1 MVTRADKGKT
11 YLSPF
16 DSSDPD
22 YIILDNEQ
30 GRVSIKRTE
39 TSSIKD
45 GEVVLISYR
54 YLENITVRYQTNLV
68 VANAQ
73 REIDAQ
79 KNLTA
84 DVLVK
89 EIRGVPLSLQATVL
103 LQQGYSSV
111 DVNALLQYTLSAF
124 IQTSSIGG
132 VIRPSQIIKEINNVE
147 GVSHVRLPLTR
158 MSYQGGSLILREEV
172 LIGAG
177 GYDQVYALS
186 NGVVS
191 VWVISTR
198 LLSTPVDGGGETA
211 RVYLI
216 NETTEEERELTLLGS
231 SEREF
236 SSKWLQDTACI
247 LGENGTASVSNGDS
261 KLLLGL
267 AIGDDPSEYRVEV
280 SYEVADRVEVISEAR
295 LNDFSYFEVGDI
307 TFTFEEA

>member
-22 YIILDNEQ
+22 YIILDDEQ

-39 TSSIKD
+39 SSSIKD

-54 YLENITVRYQTNLV
+54 YLENISVRYQTNLV

-103 LQQGYSSV
+103 LQRGYSSV
-111 DVNALLQYTLSAF
+111 DVNALLQYSLSAF

-132 VIRPSQIIKEINNVE
+132 VIRPSQI
-147 GVSHVRLPLTR
+147 VRNKQRGRREPCETP
-158 MSYQGGSLILREEV
+158 SY
-172 LIGAG
+172 
-177 GYDQVYALS
+177 
-186 NGVVS
+186 
-191 VWVISTR
+191 
-198 LLSTPVDGGGETA
+198 
-211 RVYLI
+211 
-216 NETTEEERELTLLGS
+216 
-231 SEREF
+231 
-236 SSKWLQDTACI
+236 
-247 LGENGTASVSNGDS
+247 
-261 KLLLGL
+261 
-267 AIGDDPSEYRVEV
+267 
-280 SYEVADRVEVISEAR
+280 
-295 LNDFSYFEVGDI
+295 
-307 TFTFEEA
+307 